1 MEKNNYVKPTMVVVE
16 LKHRAP
22 LICQSDPDSDNDEG
36 KGYIPN
42 MGNDELN
49 KLA

>member
-1 MEKNNYVKPTMVVVE
+1 MKKKYQEPTVKVVE
-16 LKHRAP
+16 LKQRAF
-22 LICQSDPDSDNDEG
+22 LCTTSYD
-36 KGYIPN
+36 GYIPN

>member
-1 MEKNNYVKPTMVVVE
+1 MVVVE
-16 LKHRAP
+16 LKHRQAP
-22 LICQSDPDSDNDEG
+22 LLLFSGEQN
-36 KGYIPN
+36 YIPN

>member
-1 MEKNNYVKPTMVVVE
+1 MEKKKYVVPNMVVVE
-16 LKHRAP
+16 LKHRQAP
-22 LICQSDPDSDNDEG
+22 LLLFSGEQ
-36 KGYIPN
+36 GYIPN